1 MDKIFTKIQD
11 LLNVQT
17 LTTDDKGNVV
27 LTAKQ
32 AETVENALKDHADK
46 ISDYEGKIK
55 DKNKELNELKNK
67 AQQLENDVK
76 EKDEKIKTLEDSDGD
91 ITDDKS
97 KIEEKNFSSKDL
109 FDLVSNI

>member
-1 MDKIFTKIQD
+1 MSRF
-11 LLNVQT
+11 
-17 LTTDDKGNVV
+17 
-27 LTAKQ
+27 
-32 AETVENALKDHADK
+32 
-46 ISDYEGKIK
+46 
-55 DKNKELNELKNK
+55 NKE
-67 AQQLENDVK
+67 K